1 MSFVYLLN
9 DPEFTNPFQTDGF
22 SDNVFPADMLS
33 ICSWTLS
40 HGQRTNASEDE
51 QVQTMADN
59 MVLFAR
65 DCMGD
70 TAKVS
75 PFEGEF

>member
-1 MSFVYLLN
+1 
-9 DPEFTNPFQTDGF
+9 
-22 SDNVFPADMLS
+22 MLS

-70 TAKVS
+70 RVKVS
-75 PFEGEF
+75 PFEGGFSSGLVLFLAF